1 MATKKHYRKNK
12 RSTRRHKRGGKQS
25 KSNNS
30 SLKRAS
36 KLHMA
41 FGKQRAFAFAS
52 H

>member
-1 MATKKHYRKNK
+1 MATRRHYRKNK

-25 KSNNS
+25 KSNS

-41 FGKQRAFAFAS
+41 FGKQRALAFAS